1 MQLPRK
7 VLIGAVA
14 GIVVL
19 IVLIGAVRSHG
30 RTIDLNKYLTINTS
44 GYNGYGSVTAE
55 VDWDSFEEKYDSK
68 ISYKKKNLLNKLE
81 RFLWDDRS
89 PMNFLEGNVSVSIEN
104 DGTYFSNGDKVAYTW
119 NVSDDLQGAL
129 NYKLKYKD
137 GTIKVDVYKRQDL
150 ISCMMQRN

>member
-1 MQLPRK
+1 MCLNASLAGLVAITAPCD
-7 VLIGAVA
+7 VTDCVGAAIIGAVA

-68 ISYKKKNLLNKLE
+68 ISYKKKNKYGDEVLRELEEEKQNKE
-81 RFLWDDRS
+81 
-89 PMNFLEGNVSVSIEN
+89 EKEAAVS
-104 DGTYFSNGDKVAYTW
+104 
-119 NVSDDLQGAL
+119 
-129 NYKLKYKD
+129 
-137 GTIKVDVYKRQDL
+137 
-150 ISCMMQRN
+150 